1 MPCATS
7 SQWSEFLGTD
17 TSGDPLASEE
27 LPPNSPLELRTELGS
42 LFSGL
47 NQGSI
52 YIWIYMSLTRIAVG
66 VIQWDIFSWEISN

>member
-7 SQWSEFLGTD
+7 SQWIESLGTD
-17 TSGDPLASEE
+17 TSGAPLTSEE

-52 YIWIYMSLTRIAVG
+52 YLI
-66 VIQWDIFSWEISN
+66 N